1 MVIGLTMFAVFIIL
15 LFTGL
20 PVSYSMALSTLVAL
34 LMGDYSTEVLS
45 LTVVEGVQSYILLA
59 VPFFILAGNLMNAT
73 GITSPRI
80 FDFLPPLSV
89 TSRGGFAQ
97 VNIVAS
103 MIFSGISGTAVGD
116 QAGLGARLK

>member
-20 PVSYSMALSTLVAL
+20 PVSYYSMALSTLVAL

-73 GITSPRI
+73 GITQRI
-80 FDFLPPLSV
+80 FDFSAALCNTSGFKYESV
-89 TSRGGFAQ
+89 CC
-97 VNIVAS
+97 AS
-103 MIFSGISGTAVGD
+103 ELTG
-116 QAGLGARLK
+116 

>member
-1 MVIGLTMFAVFIIL
+1 MVIGLTLFAVFIIL
-15 LFTGL
+15 LFAGL

-73 GITSPRI
+73 GITQRI
-80 FDFLPPLSV
+80 FDFSAALCNTSGFKYESV
-89 TSRGGFAQ
+89 CC
-97 VNIVAS
+97 AS
-103 MIFSGISGTAVGD
+103 ELTG
-116 QAGLGARLK
+116 